1 MCRAKGDGK
10 STESSRSFLGA
21 YNQKRTS
28 VITIMEPV
36 CSKQVSKRLA
46 GMQAFDRSGPGA
58 KRYPDRFLRLC
69 GPARPL

>member
-10 STESSRSFLGA
+10 STESSRSFLGG

-36 CSKQVSKRLA
+36 CSKQVS
-46 GMQAFDRSGPGA
+46 G
-58 KRYPDRFLRLC
+58 LRVCRHLI
-69 GPARPL
+69 GQVRVQNVIRTGF